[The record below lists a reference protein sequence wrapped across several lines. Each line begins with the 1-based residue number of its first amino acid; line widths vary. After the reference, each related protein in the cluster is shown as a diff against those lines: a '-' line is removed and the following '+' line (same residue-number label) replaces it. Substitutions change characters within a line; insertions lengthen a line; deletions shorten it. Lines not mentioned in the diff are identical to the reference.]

1 MVLAVSTE
9 PPQGL
14 GISPNRHSS
23 SGTALKRVHAIRKGL
38 RVRGALATSTRKP
51 EGTPISADGPS
62 VFGKDTGVQC
72 DSCPGVKPV
81 PTRGF
86 SLNNPQRLQDFKKI

>member
-14 GISPNRHSS
+14 GISPNRHSPE
-23 SGTALKRVHAIRKGL
+23 RVHAIREGL

-51 EGTPISADGPS
+51 EETPISTDGPS

-72 DSCPGVKPV
+72 DSCSGVKPV
-81 PTRGF
+81 LTRGF
-86 SLNNPQRLQDFKKI
+86 SLNHL

>member
-9 PPQGL
+9 PLKG
-14 GISPNRHSS
+14 SASART
-23 SGTALKRVHAIRKGL
+23 GTALKGVHAIREGL

-51 EGTPISADGPS
+51 EGTPISTDGPS

-86 SLNNPQRLQDFKKI
+86 SLNNPQRLQDSKKI